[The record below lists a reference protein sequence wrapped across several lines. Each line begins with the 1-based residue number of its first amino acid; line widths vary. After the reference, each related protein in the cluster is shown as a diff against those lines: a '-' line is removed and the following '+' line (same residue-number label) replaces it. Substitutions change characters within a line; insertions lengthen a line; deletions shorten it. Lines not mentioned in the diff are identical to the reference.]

1 VQHAYLG
8 VQIGDAPNGAGA
20 QIGSVKADSPAS
32 KAGLKAGDVITAID
46 GRPVENA
53 DDLTA
58 KMNTYKPGEKV
69 TVTVTRNGSTQKA
82 VVTLASRP
90 S

>member
-1 VQHAYLG
+1 MVSG
-8 VQIGDAPNGAGA
+8 
-20 QIGSVKADSPAS
+20 SPAD

-46 GRPVENA
+46 SKTISNA

-58 KMNTYKPGEKV
+58 EVAAHKPADKV
-69 TVTVTRNGSTQKA
+69 TVTVNRNGGSKSLKI
-82 VVTLASRP
+82 TLGVRP